1 MTRREALA
9 GFAQFLA
16 ASPLLADR
24 KYSELSDPM
33 YSVANV
39 FDMAKLAKK
48 KLDPITPLTRSAWD
62 AANGGA
68 SSQNSTFF
76 ERD

>member
-9 GFAQFLA
+9 GFLQFMA

-24 KYSELSDPM
+24 KYSELNDPI

-48 KLDPITPLTRSAWD
+48 KLDPI
-62 AANGGA
+62 
-68 SSQNSTFF
+68 Q
-76 ERD
+76 